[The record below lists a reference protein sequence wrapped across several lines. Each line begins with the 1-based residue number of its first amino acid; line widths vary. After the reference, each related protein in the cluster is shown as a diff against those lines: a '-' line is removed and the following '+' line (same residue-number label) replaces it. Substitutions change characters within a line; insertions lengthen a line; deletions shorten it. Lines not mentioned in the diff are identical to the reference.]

1 MNNDYV
7 HYMKD
12 LNKLVDE
19 YEQAAGKIRADNPE
33 DQLAQIIALK
43 EVKAEYYLKFNE
55 LVERGMPLLMS
66 GSCDIF
72 MGS

>member
-1 MNNDYV
+1 MNNDYA

-19 YEQAAGKIRADNPE
+19 YELATGKIRADNPE
-33 DQLAQIIALK
+33 DQLARIIALK
-43 EVKAEYYLKFNE
+43 EVKAEYYDKFNE

-66 GSCDIF
+66 GDIF